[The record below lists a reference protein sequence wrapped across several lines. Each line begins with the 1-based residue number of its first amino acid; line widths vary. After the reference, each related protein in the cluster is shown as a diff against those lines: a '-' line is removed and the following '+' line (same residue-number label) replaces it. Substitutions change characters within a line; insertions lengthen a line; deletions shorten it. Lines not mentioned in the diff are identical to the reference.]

1 MGDDS
6 DKKEIYKRYF
16 FVDYEN
22 VNRDGMNGIVKL
34 SDKDCVRVYYSD
46 AAETLTFGLHRR
58 IQDHRLNLNI

>member
-22 VNRDGMNGIVKL
+22 VNRDGMNGIV
-34 SDKDCVRVYYSD
+34 
-46 AAETLTFGLHRR
+46 
-58 IQDHRLNLNI
+58 

>member
-46 AAETLTFGLHRR
+46 AAETLTF
-58 IQDHRLNLNI
+58 

>member
-46 AAETLTFGLHRR
+46 AAELLHLDC
-58 IQDHRLNLNI
+58 IGGYKYHRLNLNI